1 MADTLPAVTA
11 KVTPLELNTAN
22 GHITVTSLRIAEH
35 FGKKHKNVL
44 RDIQKLEIPDDY
56 RELNFELTINQIPG
70 PKGAKRDEPMYRV
83 TKDGFA
89 LLAMGFTGKE
99 AMRWKIAYIRAFN
112 AMEAKLRGQYVTPLV
127 SEKEF
132 RDGIKLR
139 SKFTLMEQSRQTVKL
154 LVHEVEPHAR
164 RNLYLQLLQINDTLG
179 IATEAPTELLGPDAP
194 TALLLDRG
202 QA

>member
-1 MADTLPAVTA
+1 MADTLPAVTSEV
-11 KVTPLELNTAN
+11 KPLELDTAN
-22 GHITVTSLRIAEH
+22 GHITATSLRIAEH

-44 RDIQKLEIPDDY
+44 RDIQNLEIPDDY
-56 RELNFELTINQIPG
+56 RELNFELTINRVPG
-70 PKGAKRDEPMYRV
+70 PKGAFRDEPMYHVSR
-83 TKDGFA
+83 DGFA

-99 AMRWKIAYIRAFN
+99 AMRWKIAYIKAFN

-132 RDGIKLR
+132 RDGVKLR
-139 SKFTLMEQSRQTVKL
+139 SKLVLMEQSHKTVKL
-154 LVHEVEPHAR
+154 LTNEVETHAR

-179 IATEAPTELLGPDAP
+179 IATESAAELLGSDAP
-194 TALLLDRG
+194 TALMLNRG